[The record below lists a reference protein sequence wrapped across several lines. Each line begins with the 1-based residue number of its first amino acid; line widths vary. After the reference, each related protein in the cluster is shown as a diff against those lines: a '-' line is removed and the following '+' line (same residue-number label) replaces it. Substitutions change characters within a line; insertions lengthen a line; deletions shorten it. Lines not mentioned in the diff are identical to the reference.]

1 MKVSNPIVS
10 LVAAVLVLTAF
21 PAAAQDAPPDS
32 KEELQALVQATTRL
46 VESLERSETARLA
59 DRNLL
64 QVQVAVQLLDI
75 RVKQQETLQRALRS
89 IDDREQRLNGYIAAS
104 EVKLENMKKQISDA
118 LDEQQKLELQAKYD
132 ERMVYLTNQTNELD
146 YLAQRRA
153 TLQSRLMDGERS
165 VLDIEELVQGWVA
178 EVQNP
183 SPKR

>member
-1 MKVSNPIVS
+1 MKIPYPIVS
-10 LVAAVLVLTAF
+10 LVAAVLVLTAL
-21 PAAAQDAPPDS
+21 PATAQDESPDV
-32 KEELQALVQATTRL
+32 KGELQALVQATTRL

-104 EVKLENMKKQISDA
+104 EVKLGSIKQQISDA
-118 LDEQQKLELQAKYD
+118 LDESKKLELQADYD
-132 ERMVYLTNQTNELD
+132 VRVVYLTNQSNELD

-153 TLQSRLMDGERS
+153 TLQGRLMDGERS